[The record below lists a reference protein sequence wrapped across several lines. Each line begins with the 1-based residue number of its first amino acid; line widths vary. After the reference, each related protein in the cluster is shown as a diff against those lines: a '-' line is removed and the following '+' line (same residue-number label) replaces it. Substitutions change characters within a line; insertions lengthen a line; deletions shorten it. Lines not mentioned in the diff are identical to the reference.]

1 MCLSYFGLGDYGRT
15 DGKPTYRIL
24 ETAPPKVGE
33 EKPAYVRAEISLDYT
48 RLSEDVRRDWDSLR
62 PDDVVFLLAVKGI
75 DEGDRMITNGSP
87 DKLNVAEKFGV
98 KCLRAAE
105 VVQLL
110 DQDGRPIKT
119 GDGQARRAGGRR
131 RLHVRLDPEMYKVH
145 RDTNRVL

>member
-1 MCLSYFGLGDYGRT
+1 MCPSCFCLGDCGRT
-15 DGKPTYRIL
+15 DGKPPYRIL

-119 GDGQARRAGGRR
+119 SDGQGRRAGGRR
-131 RLHVRLDPEMYKVH
+131 RLHVRLDPEMYRVY
-145 RDTNRVL
+145 RDIN

>member
-1 MCLSYFGLGDYGRT
+1 MCPSCFGLGDCGRT
-15 DGKPTYRIL
+15 DSKPPYRVL

-33 EKPAYVRAEISLDYT
+33 EKPAYVRAEISLDYA

-110 DQDGRPIKT
+110 DQDGRPIKA

-145 RDTNRVL
+145 RGVN